1 MHLLLGWF
9 DSSLLLF
16 NIISFMSFLISA
28 RLLSLSFISITGC
41 GLPWYWS
48 DILSKASVMD
58 LRIDLALYFPSL
70 MEQKRRKQ
78 KARAKRSVC
87 KSARL
92 FSSPGRHDS
101 LSGNEWIL
109 LQAESKQPPRNLL
122 VIGYVQ
128 RGDVFTTKA
137 PRSVRLS
144 VPRSSTRRR
153 RRSFLKCNPL

>member
-153 RRSFLKCNPL
+153 RRSFLKSNPL

>member
-153 RRSFLKCNPL
+153 RSFLKSNPL